1 MGKSV
6 AAETVG
12 LATEIEM
19 EGVSGP
25 QTRSRRTD
33 WLPFRAAW
41 RAFRPLSPNA
51 SRTREMC
58 DRQPFRH
65 ASQQEPTMTKTIDL
79 SAVLEQVSPSI
90 AKNSAWLDATDGFI
104 GENFDLLKQHKI
116 FSALVPEEY
125 GGGGALYTDMCDFI
139 RHLAHA
145 CPSTALT
152 LAMHSHLVSA
162 AVAND
167 RAGRPGRALL
177 DKVSSGDVILVSTG
191 ANDWLQSNGSAE
203 RVEGGYRVSAFKP
216 FASGSGKGDLMV
228 TSVACD
234 DPVEGPLVL
243 HFPLPI
249 SAKGVSLLGDW
260 KTLGMR
266 ATGSQTI
273 KIDGAF
279 VPDSAI
285 ALKRPRGGYHP
296 AFSVILT
303 VAMPLIMSAYVGAA
317 EAAATIAFGRSRR
330 VADLDFLVAGEL
342 TNLLTTAQ
350 IACADMIRLCNDF
363 DFQPGEQLASDIL
376 ARKTICANHVIEVG
390 AKALEVAGGSSFL
403 RKNGLE
409 RFFRDLQGARFH
421 PLPEKRQQIFTGRIA
436 VGLAPVETR
445 QPMLQAAE

>member
-1 MGKSV
+1 MRKSV
-6 AAETVG
+6 EAESVRLAAD
-12 LATEIEM
+12 IEM
-19 EGVSGP
+19 EGASGSKAS
-25 QTRSRRTD
+25 SRRTG
-33 WLPFRAAW
+33 WLPFPAVW
-41 RAFRPLSPNA
+41 RAFRSLSPNA
-51 SRTREMC
+51 IRTREMC
-58 DRQPFRH
+58 DREPSRL
-65 ASQQEPTMTKTIDL
+65 ASQKEPTMTTTIHL
-79 SAVLEQVSPSI
+79 PSLLEQVTPSI
-90 AKNSAWLDATDGFI
+90 AQNSSWLDATDGFI
-104 GENFDLLKQHKI
+104 GENFDLLKQQKL
-116 FSALVPEEY
+116 FSALVPAKY
-125 GGGGALYTDMCDFI
+125 GGGGARYAEMCDFI
-139 RHLAHA
+139 RQLAHA

-191 ANDWLQSNGSAE
+191 ANDWLDSNGTAE

-234 DPVEGPLVL
+234 DPVEGPIVI

-249 SAKGVSLLGDW
+249 SAEGVSLLGDW
-260 KTLGMR
+260 KTMGMR

-273 KIDGAF
+273 KIEGAF
-279 VPDSAI
+279 VPDAAI
-285 ALKRPRGGYHP
+285 ALKRSRGGYHP

-317 EAAATIAFGRSRR
+317 EAAATIALARSRR
-330 VADLDFLVAGEL
+330 ESDLHFLLAGEL

-363 DFQPGEQLASDIL
+363 DSQPSEQLASDIL
-376 ARKTICANHVIEVG
+376 TRKTICANHVIEVG

-421 PLPEKRQQIFTGRIA
+421 PLPEKRQQIFTGRLA
-436 VGLAPVETR
+436 VGLAPVETPE
-445 QPMLQAAE
+445 PMLQAAE